1 MNAMRAS
8 VIGAAEVF
16 QRLRG
21 SINVGAVQAGARKPF
36 RFLLCGDPALMS
48 ELRSLLLDGQG
59 ADDFVAIEAAAT
71 LETIDPTAG
80 RRIDTNDARC
90 VIFLGRAGD
99 RAGARLDLLTGL
111 ALPVLALIVDPV
123 VAVPSGP
130 AQPPAGGK
138 VEDYIVPTIT
148 LGALQGRFL
157 PHLIECCRG
166 IEIAVGRRLPALRET
181 VAAKLTRDAALNAL
195 KVAGA
200 SAVVDHIPLL
210 GVLIGAVA
218 SAGDMMAITGIQM
231 MLMLQIGATYGK
243 DPDFARVWEL
253 LPIVGGG
260 LGWRALSRE
269 LSGFIP
275 VAGVFIKG
283 AIAYAGTVVVGE
295 GARVYFQ
302 HGRHMSAAD
311 GAKLYEDTKSTAL
324 AFARDSFAK
333 LRRSGGTSPGAG
345 GPSPSGN
352 GDPNPPDPSGEDKPS
367 AN

>member
-1 MNAMRAS
+1 MNGMGAS

-48 ELRSLLLDGQG
+48 DLRGLLLDGRG
-59 ADDFVAIEAAAT
+59 DENFVPIDAAAA
-71 LETIDPTAG
+71 LETIDPTAS
-80 RRIDTNDARC
+80 RTIDTSEARC
-90 VIFLGRAGD
+90 VIFLGRPGD

-123 VAVPSGP
+123 LAAPSGP
-130 AQPPAGGK
+130 AQAPAGGT
-138 VEDYIVPTIT
+138 VEEYVVPTI
-148 LGALQGRFL
+148 ALDVLAGRFL
-157 PHLIECCRG
+157 PHLIDCCRG

-195 KVAGA
+195 KIAGA
-200 SAVVDHIPLL
+200 SAVVDHIPFL
-210 GVLIGAVA
+210 GIVIGAFA
-218 SAGDMMAITGIQM
+218 SAGDMMALTGIQM

-243 DPDFARVWEL
+243 DPDLARVWEL

-275 VAGVFIKG
+275 VAGVFIKA

-295 GARVYFQ
+295 GARFYFQ
-302 HGRHMSAAD
+302 NGRHMSAAD
-311 GAKLYEDTKSTAL
+311 GAKLYEDTKTSAL
-324 AFARDSFAK
+324 AFARESFAR
-333 LRRSGGTSPGAG
+333 LRRN
-345 GPSPSGN
+345 GPSN
-352 GDPNPPDPSGEDKPS
+352 TDPTDRH
-367 AN
+367 

>member
-1 MNAMRAS
+1 MNDMRAS

-21 SINVGAVQAGARKPF
+21 TINVGAVQAGARRPF

-48 ELRSLLLDGQG
+48 EFRSLMLDSHG
-59 ADDFVAIEAAAT
+59 ADGYIPIDAAAA
-71 LETIDPTAG
+71 LETIDPTSG
-80 RRIDTNDARC
+80 RTIDTSDARC
-90 VIFLGRAGD
+90 IIFLGRAAD
-99 RAGARLDLLTGL
+99 RSGARLDLLTSL
-111 ALPVLALIVDPV
+111 ALPVLSLLVDPQ
-123 VAVPSGP
+123 VAAPSGP
-130 AQPPAGGK
+130 AAAPAGGSIEEY
-138 VEDYIVPTIT
+138 VVPAIALDT
-148 LGALQGRFL
+148 LAGRFL
-157 PHLIECCRG
+157 PHVIDCCRG

-195 KVAGA
+195 KIAGA

-210 GVLIGAVA
+210 GIVIGAFA

-243 DPDFARVWEL
+243 DPDLARVWEL

-269 LSGFIP
+269 LAGFIP
-275 VAGVFIKG
+275 VAGVFIKA

-302 HGRHMSAAD
+302 NGRHMSAAD
-311 GAKLYEDTKSTAL
+311 GAKLYEDTKSAAM

-333 LRRSGGTSPGAG
+333 LRRNGSG
-345 GPSPSGN
+345 
-352 GDPNPPDPSGEDKPS
+352 
-367 AN
+367 

>member
-1 MNAMRAS
+1 MNEMRAS

-36 RFLLCGDPALMS
+36 RFFLCGDPALIAG
-48 ELRSLLLDGQG
+48 LRALLLDGHG
-59 ADDFVAIEAAAT
+59 ADGFIPIDAAAV
-71 LETIDPTAG
+71 LETLDSGAG
-80 RRIDTNDARC
+80 RKVDTSDARC
-90 VIFLGRAGD
+90 VIFLGRPGD
-99 RAGARLDLLTGL
+99 RAGARLDLVAGLNLPIL
-111 ALPVLALIVDPV
+111 ALTVDPLA
-123 VAVPSGP
+123 VAGGP
-130 AQPPAGGK
+130 AAPPAGGQI
-138 VEDYIVPTIT
+138 EDYVVPTLT
-148 LGALQGRFL
+148 LDALQGRFL
-157 PHLIECCRG
+157 PHLIDCCRG

-210 GVLIGAVA
+210 GVVIGAFA
-218 SAGDMMAITGIQM
+218 SAGDMMALTGIQM

-243 DPDFARVWEL
+243 DPDLARVWEL

-269 LSGFIP
+269 LAGFIP
-275 VAGVFIKG
+275 VAGVFIKA

-302 HGRHMSAAD
+302 YGRHMSAAD
-311 GAKLYEDTKSTAL
+311 GTKLYEDAKASAL
-324 AFARDSFAK
+324 TFARDTFAR
-333 LRRSGGTSPGAG
+333 LRRGGSGDG
-345 GPSPSGN
+345 
-352 GDPNPPDPSGEDKPS
+352 PS

>member
-1 MNAMRAS
+1 MRAS
-8 VIGAAEVF
+8 ALGAAEVF

-21 SINVGAVQAGARKPF
+21 TINVGAVHAGARKPF

-48 ELRSLLLDGQG
+48 ELRGLLLDGHG
-59 ADDFVAIEAAAT
+59 ADGYVPIDAAAT
-71 LETIDPTAG
+71 LETIDPSSG
-80 RRIDTNDARC
+80 RTIDTSDARC

-99 RAGARLDLLTGL
+99 REGARLDLLKGL
-111 ALPVLALIVDPV
+111 ALPVLALIVDP
-123 VAVPSGP
+123 AVDAPSGP
-130 AQPPAGGK
+130 AAAPASGTI
-138 VEDYIVPTIT
+138 EDYVVPAMS
-148 LGALQGRFL
+148 LDWLQGRFL
-157 PHLIECCRG
+157 PHVIDCCRG

-210 GVLIGAVA
+210 GLVIGAFA

-243 DPDFARVWEL
+243 DPDFARAWEL
-253 LPIVGGG
+253 MPIVGGG

-275 VAGVFIKG
+275 VAGVLIKA

-302 HGRHMSAAD
+302 NGRHMSAAD
-311 GAKLYEDTKSTAL
+311 GAKLYEDAKNSAL
-324 AFARDSFAK
+324 TFARDTFAK
-333 LRRSGGTSPGAG
+333 LRRNGNG
-345 GPSPSGN
+345 GPATDPAGAEPGDSGTT
-352 GDPNPPDPSGEDKPS
+352 
-367 AN
+367 

>member
-1 MNAMRAS
+1 MNGMGAS
-8 VIGAAEVF
+8 VAGAAEVF
-16 QRLRG
+16 SRLRG
-21 SINVGAVQAGARKPF
+21 SINVGQVQAGARKPF

-48 ELRSLLLDGQG
+48 DLRGLLLDGQG
-59 ADDFVAIEAAAT
+59 SAGFVPIEAAAT
-71 LETIDPTAG
+71 LETIDPAASRT
-80 RRIDTNDARC
+80 IDTSDARC

-111 ALPVLALIVDPV
+111 ALPILVLLVDPL
-123 VAVPSGP
+123 VAAPSGP
-130 AQPPAGGK
+130 AQAPTFGK
-138 VEDYIVPTIT
+138 IEDYIVPAISREN
-148 LGALQGRFL
+148 LQGRFL
-157 PHLIECCRG
+157 PHVIDCCRG

-210 GVLIGAVA
+210 GIVIGAFA
-218 SAGDMMAITGIQM
+218 SAGDMMALTGIQM

-243 DPDFARVWEL
+243 DPDLARVWEL

-269 LSGFIP
+269 LAGFIP
-275 VAGVFIKG
+275 VAGVLFKA

-311 GAKLYEDTKSTAL
+311 GAKLYEDAKTSAL
-324 AFARDSFAK
+324 AFARETFAK
-333 LRRSGGTSPGAG
+333 LRRN
-345 GPSPSGN
+345 N
-352 GDPNPPDPSGEDKPS
+352 GSEN
-367 AN
+367 

>member
-1 MNAMRAS
+1 MGAS
-8 VIGAAEVF
+8 VVGAAEVF

-48 ELRSLLLDGQG
+48 DLRALLLDPHG
-59 ADDFVAIEAAAT
+59 DESFVPIEAAAT
-71 LETIDPTAG
+71 LETIDPALG
-80 RRIDTNDARC
+80 RTINTVDARC
-90 VIFLGRAGD
+90 VIFLGRVGD
-99 RAGARLDLLTGL
+99 RAGARLDLVTGL
-111 ALPVLALIVDPV
+111 ALPVLALIVDPA
-123 VAVPSGP
+123 VAASSGP
-130 AQPPAGGK
+130 SQAPAGGTI
-138 VEDYIVPTIT
+138 EDYIVPGMT
-148 LGALQGRFL
+148 LDALQGRFL
-157 PHLIECCRG
+157 PHVIDCCKG

-195 KVAGA
+195 KIAGA

-210 GVLIGAVA
+210 GVVIGAFA
-218 SAGDMMAITGIQM
+218 SAGDMMALTGIQM

-243 DPDFARVWEL
+243 DPDLARVWEL

-275 VAGVFIKG
+275 VAGVLIKA

-302 HGRHMSAAD
+302 SGRHLSAAD
-311 GAKLYEDTKSTAL
+311 GAKLYEDAKSSAMM
-324 AFARDSFAK
+324 FARDTFAK
-333 LRRSGGTSPGAG
+333 LRRNGK
-345 GPSPSGN
+345 N
-352 GDPNPPDPSGEDKPS
+352 GDSGS
-367 AN
+367 N

>member
-1 MNAMRAS
+1 MNGMGAS
-8 VIGAAEVF
+8 VAGAAEVF
-16 QRLRG
+16 SRLRG
-21 SINVGAVQAGARKPF
+21 SINVGQVQAGARKPF

-48 ELRSLLLDGQG
+48 ELRGLLLDGQG
-59 ADDFVAIEAAAT
+59 AAEFVPLEAAAT
-71 LETIDPTAG
+71 LETIDPAAG
-80 RRIDTNDARC
+80 RTIDTSDARC

-111 ALPVLALIVDPV
+111 ALPILVLVIDPL
-123 VAVPSGP
+123 VAAPSGP
-130 AQPPAGGK
+130 AQAPAFGK
-138 VEDYIVPTIT
+138 IEDYVVPAIT
-148 LGALQGRFL
+148 REALQGRFL
-157 PHLIECCRG
+157 PHLIDCCRG

-181 VAAKLTRDAALNAL
+181 VAAKLTRDAAVNAL

-210 GVLIGAVA
+210 GIVVGAFA
-218 SAGDMMAITGIQM
+218 SAGDMMALTGIQM

-243 DPDFARVWEL
+243 DPDVARAWEL

-269 LSGFIP
+269 LAGFIP
-275 VAGVFIKG
+275 VAGVLFKA

-311 GAKLYEDTKSTAL
+311 GAKLYEDAKASAL
-324 AFARDSFAK
+324 SFARDTFAK
-333 LRRSGGTSPGAG
+333 LRGK
-345 GPSPSGN
+345 N
-352 GDPNPPDPSGEDKPS
+352 GSDTNSK
-367 AN
+367 

>member
-1 MNAMRAS
+1 MNGMGAS

-21 SINVGAVQAGARKPF
+21 SINVGAVHAGARKSF

-48 ELRSLLLDGQG
+48 DLRSLLLDGHG
-59 ADDFVAIEAAAT
+59 ADGYVPIEAAAT
-71 LETIDPTAG
+71 LETIDPAAG
-80 RRIDTNDARC
+80 RTIDTSDARC

-111 ALPVLALIVDPV
+111 ALPVLALIVDPL
-123 VAVPSGP
+123 VAASSGP
-130 AQPPAGGK
+130 AQPPAGGTM
-138 VEDYIVPTIT
+138 EDYVVPAIA
-148 LGALQGRFL
+148 LDALQGRFL
-157 PHLIECCRG
+157 PHIIECCRG

-210 GVLIGAVA
+210 GVVIGAFA

-243 DPDFARVWEL
+243 DPDLARVWEL

-275 VAGVFIKG
+275 VAGIFIKA

-302 HGRHMSAAD
+302 NGRHMSAAD
-311 GAKLYEDTKSTAL
+311 GTKLYEDAKSTAL
-324 AFARDSFAK
+324 TFARDTFAK
-333 LRRSGGTSPGAG
+333 LRRNGGG
-345 GPSPSGN
+345 GPAN
-352 GDPNPPDPSGEDKPS
+352 GAS
-367 AN
+367 

>member
-1 MNAMRAS
+1 MNEMRAS

-48 ELRSLLLDGQG
+48 ELRSILLDGHG
-59 ADDFVAIEAAAT
+59 AEDFIPIDAAAT
-71 LETIDPTAG
+71 LETIDPAGG
-80 RRIDTNDARC
+80 RRIETTDARC
-90 VIFLGRAGD
+90 VIFLGRPGD
-99 RAGARLDLLTGL
+99 SAGARLDLLAGL
-111 ALPVLALIVDPV
+111 ALPVLALTVDPAAT
-123 VAVPSGP
+123 VASGP
-130 AQPPAGGK
+130 ALPPAGGL
-138 VEDYIVPTIT
+138 VEDYIVPQLTIEM
-148 LGALQGRFL
+148 LQGRFL
-157 PHLIECCRG
+157 PHVIDCCRG

-210 GVLIGAVA
+210 GVVIGAFA

-243 DPDFARVWEL
+243 DPDLARVWEL

-269 LSGFIP
+269 LAGFIP
-275 VAGVFIKG
+275 VAGIFIKA

-295 GARVYFQ
+295 GARFYFQ
-302 HGRHMSAAD
+302 HGRHMSPAD
-311 GAKLYEDTKSTAL
+311 GAKLYDDAKTSAL
-324 AFARDSFAK
+324 TFARETFAK
-333 LRRSGGTSPGAG
+333 LRRNGGSSGD
-345 GPSPSGN
+345 GPSDN
-352 GDPNPPDPSGEDKPS
+352 
-367 AN
+367 

>member
-1 MNAMRAS
+1 MNGMGAS

-59 ADDFVAIEAAAT
+59 ADGYVPMDAAAT
-71 LETIDPTAG
+71 LETIDPSAG
-80 RRIDTNDARC
+80 RTIDTSDARC

-99 RAGARLDLLTGL
+99 RGGARLDLLTTL

-123 VAVPSGP
+123 IAAPSGP
-130 AQPPAGGK
+130 AQPPANGSI
-138 VEDYIVPTIT
+138 EDYIVPAISRE
-148 LGALQGRFL
+148 ALTGRFL
-157 PHLIECCRG
+157 PHVIECCRG

-181 VAAKLTRDAALNAL
+181 VAAKLTRDAAFNAL

-210 GVLIGAVA
+210 GVVIGAFA

-243 DPDFARVWEL
+243 DPDLARVWEL

-275 VAGVFIKG
+275 VAGVFIKA

-302 HGRHMSAAD
+302 NGRHMSAAD
-311 GAKLYEDTKSTAL
+311 GAKLYEDAKGFAL
-324 AFARDSFAK
+324 TFARDAVSK
-333 LRRSGGTSPGAG
+333 LRRTPKNGSDGN
-345 GPSPSGN
+345 GPSTN
-352 GDPNPPDPSGEDKPS
+352 
-367 AN
+367 